1 MMLLTN
7 IAEDM
12 SLSLNND
19 AHIETVARLERCVYQ
34 KKTRPWGLP
43 TGEFFVIIQRST
55 GKTGGKP
62 IDNME
67 KNWYNDLLYI
77 GKVAA

>member
-1 MMLLTN
+1 MM
-7 IAEDM
+7 
-12 SLSLNND
+12 
-19 AHIETVARLERCVYQ
+19 HISRRSRGWNAVYN

>member
-19 AHIETVARLERCVYQ
+19 AHIETVARLERCGITKENPPVGSSHGRVFRYNT
-34 KKTRPWGLP
+34 KIHRKNRWKT
-43 TGEFFVIIQRST
+43 
-55 GKTGGKP
+55 
-62 IDNME
+62 
-67 KNWYNDLLYI
+67 Y
-77 GKVAA
+77 

>member
-1 MMLLTN
+1 M
-7 IAEDM
+7 
-12 SLSLNND
+12 
-19 AHIETVARLERCVYQ
+19 
-34 KKTRPWGLP
+34 
-43 TGEFFVIIQRST
+43 GEFFVIIQKTT

>member
-12 SLSLNND
+12 SLSLNN
-19 AHIETVARLERCVYQ
+19 EQ

-62 IDNME
+62 IDNVE